1 LQVTPGSDSEN
12 IFDALPTLTAP
23 APTELCN
30 ELERYLNTDI
40 EDVTD
45 PIRWWYGKK
54 TTCPQLHRMGL
65 DYLMIPGLSYN
76 LHSMMYSDDFDWYS
90 HLGQC

>member
-1 LQVTPGSDSEN
+1 LEN

-23 APTELCN
+23 APIELCN

-45 PIRWWYGKK
+45 PIHWWCGKK
-54 TTCPQLHRMGL
+54 TTYPQLHYMGL

-76 LHSMMYSDDFDWYS
+76 LQSMMYSDDFDWHS
-90 HLGQC
+90 HLGRH